1 MAEGALEIRIV
12 QLGFV
17 LDERKRPRP
26 HHRTGKDWVMKSIA
40 LFAAAGSLA
49 AFAAPAAA
57 ADVAPPAPQ
66 AAAFAG
72 FGIGIEAPANFER
85 DPPPHARAWGRRGGR
100 DWDDRWDD
108 DRWDD
113 DDDWRER
120 RWRDRD
126 RWRDGRRLSRRDRI
140 WRGRDGRFRCRRD
153 DGTVGL
159 VIGAGVGALLGREI
173 DRRGD
178 RTLGTVLGAV
188 AGGLLGREIDRG
200 DVRCR

>member
-1 MAEGALEIRIV
+1 MKTFAL
-12 QLGFV
+12 L
-17 LDERKRPRP
+17 
-26 HHRTGKDWVMKSIA
+26 
-40 LFAAAGSLA
+40 AAAGSLSA
-49 AFAAPAAA
+49 IGAPAAA
-57 ADVAPPAPQ
+57 ADFAPPTP
-66 AAAFAG
+66 AAATFSG
-72 FGIGIEAPANFER
+72 FSAEIAPASNFER
-85 DPPPHARAWGRRGGR
+85 DPPPHARAWGRRGR
-100 DWDDRWDD
+100 DWDDRRWDD

-120 RWRDRD
+120 RWRERD
-126 RWRDGRRLSRRDRI
+126 RWDGRRLGRRDRI

>member
-1 MAEGALEIRIV
+1 
-12 QLGFV
+12 
-17 LDERKRPRP
+17 
-26 HHRTGKDWVMKSIA
+26 MKTFAI
-40 LFAAAGSLA
+40 LAAAGSLA
-49 AFAAPAAA
+49 AFSAPVAAADIAPPAAPAAA
-57 ADVAPPAPQ
+57 YDVAAFTGLASGIVQPASYD
-66 AAAFAG
+66 
-72 FGIGIEAPANFER
+72 R
-85 DPPPHARAWGRRGGR
+85 DPPRHARAWGRRGGR

-126 RWRDGRRLSRRDRI
+126 RWRDGRRLGRRDRI